1 MTERLKLEEGWIT
14 LLLLWLL
21 IATTAAALLAA
32 DLIDGLEILLVVGTG
47 GLIFGL
53 LLAKSSFPNRV
64 AHIFSLTYG
73 FSLIALMV
81 GQILP
86 EDLSWREKIINLIA
100 RQVEWLSKAMSGGT
114 SRDGLIFVLQTA
126 GIFWLLGYTSAW
138 YTFRKPRVWRVIL
151 PTGLVLLSVIYY
163 YYGPKPLALYL
174 VVYVLL
180 ALIYIARTHLV
191 AQEKIWRSAAVRYE
205 PNIQLGFIRAAFL
218 AGVVILVVSW
228 NLPVLGASASVSD
241 ALSGTSQPWR
251 RFQDGWTRLFSSLR
265 SYGNGTNDP
274 YQDSLVLGGP
284 RTVGNAPVMDI
295 YVSGQLPVLYWG
307 AIALDRYD
315 GQGGWQNT
323 TDQTLLHYPEDGV
336 LNPPFT
342 GARSVITQTVVNY
355 IPNSSTIYGASEII
369 GSNQQMLVDLRYDD
383 VGNMLVNR
391 LRTRYVLRQGDRYEV
406 ISRVSTVTAQNLR
419 TAGNAYPSW
428 VTDAYLQLPES
439 VTQATIDLAQELT
452 ADLSNPYD
460 KAIVVRDYL
469 RNTITYNDQIPAPPD
484 DVEPVDYI
492 LFVSQEGYCNYYA
505 AAMAL
510 MLRSQGI
517 PTRLMMGYA
526 QGEFVADANAYRVRA
541 NNAHTWVE
549 VYFPSYGWIEF
560 EPTASIPVTD
570 RPEGTENGDSG
581 NFASPSFSNRDEL
594 LGDELEPTPPAAE
607 DRPLPEDESVGAA
620 ASQEQ
625 AALLLQA
632 VGAVVVVVVAA
643 FVVVVGNQ
651 VNKRVEGNV
660 EGSYGRLESWGRWL
674 GVLFRPVHTP
684 YERADLLVSVVP
696 EGKTSI
702 RNLTQQYVLN
712 RFSPGRG
719 ANYPLDFAHEWRILR
734 PLLIRQALARRLSRK
749 KN

>member
-1 MTERLKLEEGWIT
+1 MSERLKLEEGWIT

-21 IATTAAALLAA
+21 MATTASALLAA
-32 DLIDGLEILLVVGTG
+32 DLIDGLEIILAVGTG

-53 LLAKSSFPNRV
+53 LLAKSIFPHRV

-86 EDLSWREKIINLIA
+86 EDLSGREKIINLIA

-126 GIFWLLGYTSAW
+126 GIFWLLGYTAAW

-180 ALIYIARTHLV
+180 ALVYIARTHLV

-205 PNIQLGFIRAAFL
+205 QNIQLGFIRAAFL
-218 AGVVILVVSW
+218 VGVVILVVSW

-419 TAGNAYPSW
+419 TAGTAYPSW
-428 VTDAYLQLPES
+428 ITDTYLQLPES
-439 VTQATIDLAQELT
+439 VTQATLDLAQELT

-484 DVEPVDYI
+484 DVEPIDYI
-492 LFVSQEGYCNYYA
+492 LFVTQEGYCNYYA

-560 EPTASIPVTD
+560 EPTASIPVAE
-570 RPEGTENGDSG
+570 RPEGTENGENG
-581 NFASPSFSNRDEL
+581 NFASPSFSDRDEL

-607 DRPLPEDESVGAA
+607 DRPLPEDENVGAGAGPERA
-620 ASQEQ
+620 AQI
-625 AALLLQA
+625 LQA
-632 VGAVVVVVVAA
+632 VGAVVIVAVAA
-643 FVVVVGNQ
+643 SLVVVGSQ
-651 VNKRVEGNV
+651 VNKRIEGNV
-660 EGSYGRLESWGRWL
+660 EGSYSRLESWGRWL

-719 ANYPLDFAHEWRILR
+719 ADYPLDSAHEWRTLR